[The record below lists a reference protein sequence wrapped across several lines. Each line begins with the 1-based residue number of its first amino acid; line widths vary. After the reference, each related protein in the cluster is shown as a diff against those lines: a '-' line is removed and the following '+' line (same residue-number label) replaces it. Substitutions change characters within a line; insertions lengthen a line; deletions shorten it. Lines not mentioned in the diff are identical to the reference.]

1 MNNKTINA
9 VVILGVLSLISIL
22 FVQLVW
28 VSKTMEMQA
37 KNIAI
42 QEKEDSLNLKE
53 FSEQAHIALT
63 NVLEIITQKTDD
75 NSMLRMSLV
84 RKYLKKKS

>member
-63 NVLEIITQKTDD
+63 NVLEIITQK
-75 NSMLRMSLV
+75 NR
-84 RKYLKKKS
+84 R